1 MNLSHDRD
9 ERAARIALTEAAA
22 PQDLPIPPGTSAA
35 ELVAAMADLAGSGVQ
50 LSKLFTRVLDYDGHR
65 ALDEGW
71 KAGARYII
79 PTDAEW
85 PQALAGLGNHTLLGL
100 WVRGDARL
108 DDATKK
114 AIAMAGS
121 MAASDYGRYAAMHL
135 SGELAQLGYNVIAAA
150 SGPGSSIGEAAL
162 HGCGASGGNPIGILS
177 GGITGRATPPVQ
189 RMRGSILDD
198 GGLLVS
204 SYGPG
209 TLTSLSKTVQRTN
222 LMAALS
228 QAVTLVEGHGPK
240 WEVAAR
246 AAERLDRPLLAVP
259 GPITSLLSDL
269 PNELIRQGRARAV
282 LSATNIAARAATR
295 P

>member
-1 MNLSHDRD
+1 MDLSHDRD

-22 PQDLPIPPGTSAA
+22 PQSLQFPPGTSAA
-35 ELVAAMADLAGSGVQ
+35 ELVAVMADLAGSGTQ
-50 LSKLFTRVLDYDGHR
+50 RSKLFTRVLGYDGYR

-71 KAGARYII
+71 KAGARYVI

-85 PQALAGLGNHTLLGL
+85 PQALAGLGGQAPLGL

-108 DDATKK
+108 SDATKK
-114 AIAMAGS
+114 AVAMAGS
-121 MAASDYGRYAAMHL
+121 MAASDYGRYAATRL
-135 SGELAQLGYNVIAAA
+135 SEELAHLGYSVIAAA
-150 SGPGSSIGEAAL
+150 AAPGGGIGAAAL
-162 HGCGASGGNPIGILS
+162 RGCAAGGGTPVGILS

-189 RMRGSILDD
+189 RMLDSILGN

-204 SYGPG
+204 GYGPG
-209 TLTSLSKTVQRTN
+209 TPASLSKDVQRTT

-228 QAVTLVEGHGPK
+228 QAVTIVEGDSLK

-246 AAERLDRPLLAVP
+246 AAERFDRALLAVP
-259 GPITSLLSDL
+259 GPITSCLSDL

-282 LSATNIAARAATR
+282 TSATNIAARAATR

>member
-22 PQDLPIPPGTSAA
+22 PQSLRFPPGTSAA
-35 ELVAAMADLAGSGVQ
+35 ELVAAMADLAGSGTQ
-50 LSKLFTRVLDYDGHR
+50 RSRLFTSVLGYDGHR

-71 KAGARYII
+71 KAGARYVI

-85 PQALAGLGNHTLLGL
+85 PQALAGLGGQAPLGL

-108 DDATKK
+108 ADATEK
-114 AIAMAGS
+114 AVAMAGS
-121 MAASDYGRYAAMHL
+121 MAASDYGRYAATHL
-135 SGELAQLGYNVIAAA
+135 SEGLAQLGYTVIAAA
-150 SGPGSSIGEAAL
+150 AAPGSGIGAATL
-162 HGCGASGGNPIGILS
+162 RGCAAGSGTPVGVLS
-177 GGITGRATPPVQ
+177 SGITGRATPPVQ
-189 RMRGSILDD
+189 RMLDSILSN

-209 TLTSLSKTVQRTN
+209 TPTGLAKNVQRTSA
-222 LMAALS
+222 MAALS
-228 QAVTLVEGHGPK
+228 RAVTLLEGHSLK

-246 AAERLDRPLLAVP
+246 AAERFDRALLAVP
-259 GPITSLLSDL
+259 GPITSQLSDL

-282 LSATNIAARAATR
+282 TSATNIAARAATR